1 MKQYDED
8 FLNCLEGLETKM
20 IPPSKKEIDDTFRA
34 VIKRT
39 GLKRKMSRT
48 KRAGRILLIAAAVA
62 ACGAVTAAASGINLG
77 GLFRGYFERSDPNGA
92 NGAKPVVSL
101 TESQVETLN
110 KSGAVLNQSVT
121 DKGTTVTVKAAV
133 GDKSDAYILLDIAAP
148 EGTVLDED
156 KYEFEDIP
164 IDFHNI
170 ADNKGSSAGWDISTQ
185 KDDNPND
192 NKKSFVIRISCA
204 GIDLQNRE
212 IDLTLKDLSVPTGKL
227 TFRSIVEGEW
237 KFHLKLNYNTFTK
250 KVEMDKVTHFKDN
263 YCTIQTVE
271 ISSLSVNIVY
281 TNPKPYTGPIPE
293 SPDLMILF
301 KDGTQKNILPG
312 PGTGTK
318 ENSTMTYQFSA
329 PLDFDKVEKITVGD
343 VEIPVK

>member
-8 FLNCLEGLETKM
+8 FLNCLEGLETEM

-39 GLKRKMSRT
+39 GLKRKMSGT
-48 KRAGRILLIAAAVA
+48 KRAGRIFLIAAAVA

-110 KSGAVLNQSVT
+110 KSGAVLHQSVT

-133 GDKSDAYILLDIAAP
+133 GDKSGAYILLDVAAP
-148 EGTVLDED
+148 EGMVLNEN

-227 TFRSIVEGEW
+227 TFHPIVEGEW

-250 KVEMDKVTHFKDN
+250 KIEMDKVTHFKDN

-281 TNPKPYTGPIPE
+281 THPKPYTGPIPE
-293 SPDLMILF
+293 TPDLMILF